1 MQFGMQKATVDDL
14 RSEQLVNLAIEFQI
28 QRIKSSVPNVED
40 NPFFV
45 ADLGQVTRQHRR
57 WKLNLPNV
65 QPFYVQPAVK
75 CNSDPLLLRALAELG
90 TGFDCASIEE
100 MRSVLALGVDPSRII
115 FANPCKP
122 AAALDYAREAG
133 ILTTVFDNI
142 DELETIH
149 CYMPDA
155 QLLLRIYANDASA
168 LINFGDKFGAPAGMT
183 HALLKR
189 AKELSLDVVGVSFH
203 VGEYDLCSVFYVLS
217 PFTLPQSPPSDTP
230 FYGQYN
236 SVLNQSVGTGANDLN
251 SFRKAIQEAR
261 VVFNQAETLG
271 FTMRIVD
278 VGGGFQDK
286 NFGQIASTI
295 RDSLADNFPRTTR
308 FIAEP
313 GRFYTRSAYTLV
325 CRVISRRRQVGEVC
339 KDQPDMLYQNDGLY
353 GNFMNCLMEKEIF
366 HPILIPDE
374 SSLGHREV
382 RPHRYTIWGPTCD
395 GCDYV
400 VRDATLRCEAKV
412 RDWLVYKNMG
422 AYTNATATRFNGFSS
437 NILTLYVDSE
447 LSGQV

>member
-1 MQFGMQKATVDDL
+1 MPKTTVDDP
-14 RSEQLVNLAIEFQI
+14 RSEQLVNLAIEFQT
-28 QRIKSSVPNVED
+28 QRINSGVPNVED

-45 ADLGQVTRQHRR
+45 ADLGRVTRQHRR

-65 QPFYVQPAVK
+65 QPFYAVK

-90 TGFDCASIEE
+90 AGFDCASIEE
-100 MRSVLALGVDPSRII
+100 IRSVLALGVDPSRII

-122 AAALDYAREAG
+122 AAALNYARESG
-133 ILTTVFDNI
+133 IVTTVFDNI

-149 CYMPDA
+149 CYMPRA

-183 HALLKR
+183 RALLNR

-203 VGEYDLCSVFYVLS
+203 VG
-217 PFTLPQSPPSDTP
+217 
-230 FYGQYN
+230 
-236 SVLNQSVGTGANDLN
+236 TGANDLN
-251 SFRKAIQEAR
+251 SFRKAIKEAR
-261 VVFNQAETLG
+261 IVFDQAETFG

-278 VGGGFQDK
+278 VGGGFQDI
-286 NFGQIASTI
+286 NFGEIASTI
-295 RDSLADNFPRTTR
+295 RDSLADNFPSTTR

-313 GRFYTRSAYTLV
+313 GRFYARSAYTLV

-366 HPILIPDE
+366 HPILIPDHG
-374 SSLGHREV
+374 SLGDREDG
-382 RPHRYTIWGPTCD
+382 PHRYTIWGPTCD

-400 VRDATLRCEAKV
+400 VRDTTLRCEAKV
-412 RDWLVYKNMG
+412 RDWLMYKNMG

-447 LSGQV
+447 LPGPSLNR

>member
-1 MQFGMQKATVDDL
+1 MQKATVDDL

-65 QPFYVQPAVK
+65 QPFYAVK

-203 VGEYDLCSVFYVLS
+203 VG
-217 PFTLPQSPPSDTP
+217 
-230 FYGQYN
+230 
-236 SVLNQSVGTGANDLN
+236 TGANDLN

-286 NFGQIASTI
+286 NFGEIASTI
-295 RDSLADNFPRTTR
+295 RDSLADSFPSTTR